1 MKIVTLKE
9 LMEMPAGTVFAEYE
23 DYDYGDLYIKTADI
37 EYAMFGGKKKPVRP
51 AQMPIKPRFYKIKG
65 DERKDFF
72 VTNWETD
79 DGFPDYED
87 KGRFAVFNK
96 TEIRHMINVLTWALN
111 GCDEDINMDAWFGD
125 DGKVYTEDEIVE
137 PWED

>member
-9 LMEMPAGTVFAEYE
+9 LMEMPAGTIFAEYK
-23 DYDYGDLYIKTADI
+23 DYVYEDLYIKTADI
-37 EYAMFGGKKKPVRP
+37 EYFKPGKPVRP
-51 AQMPIKPRFYKIKG
+51 PQMPVKPWFYKIKG

-72 VTNWETD
+72 VTNWGTD

-87 KGRFAVFNK
+87 RGRFAVFSR
-96 TEIRHMINVLTWALN
+96 TEIRHMIDVLTWALG
-111 GCDEDINMDAWFGD
+111 GCDGDINMDTWFGD

-137 PWED
+137 PWEN